1 MLNPA
6 VNTDTIR
13 SGLDSRGR
21 IQVHDFLQPDLANRL
36 VQCLTTEVPWS
47 LALHR
52 EGQSRRLPPEQ
63 YEQMDEEQRARLCRD
78 LALEAKGRYG
88 FVYESYMMIQAYM
101 NQDDPG
107 LFLHQLTAY
116 LNSEPFLDF
125 ARRAIG
131 TPHIRRVSAQATRYR
146 PGHFLR
152 LHTDKV
158 DEEGRIAAYV
168 LNLTPRW
175 GSDFGGLLHFLGA
188 DGAVAEVFYPWFN
201 SLSLFKVPVWHFVS
215 PVSPWVEKPRM
226 AITGWFQS

>member
-1 MLNPA
+1 MLDSA
-6 VNTDTIR
+6 VEIDAIR
-13 SGLDSRGR
+13 SALDSRGR
-21 IQVHDFLQPDLANRL
+21 IQVGDFLQADVANRL

-52 EGQSRRLPPEQ
+52 EGRSMRLPPEQ
-63 YEQMDEEQRARLCRD
+63 YGPMDEQQRARLCRE
-78 LALEAKGRYG
+78 LAQEAKGRYG

-101 NQDDPG
+101 NQEDPG

-116 LNSEPFLDF
+116 LNSEPFLEF
-125 ARRAIG
+125 ARLATG
-131 TPHIRRVSAQATRYR
+131 APHVRRVSAQATCYR

-168 LNLTPRW
+168 MNLTPRW
-175 GSDFGGLLHFLGA
+175 GADFGGLLHFLGR
-188 DGAVAEVFYPWFN
+188 DGAVSEVFYPWFN

-215 PVSPWVEKPRM
+215 PVSAWVDQPRL
-226 AITGWFQS
+226 AITDWFQS